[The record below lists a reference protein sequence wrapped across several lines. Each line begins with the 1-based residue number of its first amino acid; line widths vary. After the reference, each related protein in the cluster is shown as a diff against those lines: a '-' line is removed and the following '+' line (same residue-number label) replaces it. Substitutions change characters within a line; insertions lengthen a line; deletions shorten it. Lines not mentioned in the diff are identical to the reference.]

1 MSPSLEENLLVFEH
15 QAHVNNIPLDNG
27 SYVPAR
33 KMRKWPLFLVVPLE
47 PVSFILKANTE
58 KFEAG
63 AKPEGSGRESQPLP
77 PKG

>member
-1 MSPSLEENLLVFEH
+1 M
-15 QAHVNNIPLDNG
+15 A
-27 SYVPAR
+27 
-33 KMRKWPLFLVVPLE
+33 VPLE

-58 KFEAG
+58 KFEAD